1 MSRHDTRCTTNAK
14 AAARGREIRNEMG
27 RGSATG
33 DKIQTTINDM
43 RGALDR
49 AGAEPLKK
57 LENLTPDQV
66 ETYMRDLVERHQ
78 AGDLGAKAVKD
89 RVTAV
94 NNLVRSSLVNKPEL
108 VQSAKE
114 IGVTARVDT
123 SDKAN
128 SREAAE
134 AFKEFLAEKAA
145 QGDKIAGPLGL
156 AVENQQQ
163 NGLRFQESACMRF
176 PDKNPNLDFLPVA
189 PRDNPKNNRPREV
202 AIRHQAQ
209 RDAISAARDFCKNND
224 QVALIPPGSN
234 LDQFRAAADKLR
246 AEFNEKTGQNF
257 KFHGERH
264 EFAHR
269 LYEEKTKELCG
280 VPLKCKAIV
289 CEERLSGDDLTN
301 SRARDK
307 CYKEYVKEQTGL
319 KDWPAKN
326 VTEKAFDHVAD
337 NLGHGDGRKDITRAY
352 LG

>member
-1 MSRHDTRCTTNAK
+1 MAKQDTRCTTNSK
-14 AAARGREIRNEMG
+14 AAYWGREIRQEMG

-57 LENLTPDQV
+57 LENLSQDQV
-66 ETYMRDLVERHQ
+66 ETYMRDLAERHQ
-78 AGDLGAKAVKD
+78 AGELGAKAVKD
-89 RVTAV
+89 RVTAM
-94 NNLVRSSLVNKPEL
+94 NNLVRSSAVNKPDL
-108 VQSAKE
+108 VQSAKA
-114 IGVTARVDT
+114 IGVTAKVDT

-145 QGDKIAGPLGL
+145 AGDKIAGPLGL

-176 PDKNPNLDFLPVA
+176 PEKNPNLDFLGVA

-202 AIRHQAQ
+202 AIRHQEQ
-209 RDAISAARDFCKNND
+209 RDAIAAARNYCRQND
-224 QVALIPPGSN
+224 QVSLIPPGMN
-234 LDQFRAAADKLR
+234 LDQFRGAADRLR
-246 AEFNEKTGQNF
+246 EEFNEKTGQNF
-257 KFHGERH
+257 NFHGERH

-289 CEERLSGDDLTN
+289 CEERLPADKLTDN
-301 SRARDK
+301 RARDK
-307 CYKEYVKEQTGL
+307 CYKEYIQEETGL
-319 KDWPAKN
+319 RGWPARN
-326 VTEKAFDHVAD
+326 LVDKAFNTVSD